1 MSILNKYKEWPLRL
15 VINRSNIMDVVLSD
29 DTTPSEVVDNE
40 NGKFSDDYLVAFID
54 SSNIMKV
61 DYNSNGSIEYV
72 ESLDGYYYANWSE
85 DGKEIVLKDAEL
97 TGFDNR
103 LLDIDDENTSLKLN
117 SEDIYLTLYRVV
129 DEQDDLLYKNKTFIF
144 NGGFLQGFYKLY
156 GFPFQ
161 TLPRY
166 IENNEWNLEFTLKPY
181 KKQVYDEAIF
191 FYMGTRAENKFAE
204 FYNDDNALNNIKTS
218 NGVLL
223 NKDNYFEIETDN
235 KYLSPKITGYTYEYI
250 DNPYLLFNRTQNG
263 YTVDNINEY
272 FNATEHIKESYD
284 VKADLYDNVF
294 SLFITEKGE
303 IGYKYLT
310 NKCEENFEDNFIIE
324 KSFENTISLNEWST
338 VNVKFMILNGSVDNC
353 GIPFGE
359 RKMKIFIY
367 VNGYLRLISQE
378 LPEFD
383 FRELNDIPEKQE
395 MVPYNISLGGGTLG
409 LSESKLRIGNEIINL
424 KGYDYLS
431 NAFNKR
437 FFGEMKTFKFYNGP
451 LSISDVRNNYFYN
464 KNNNNIITNIIINGP
479 FTVIRGDEFIVSA
492 SFEPVDV
499 VGAVVS
505 WELNDDKLEI
515 VNVSEDTLS
524 CTVKANKKGNTS
536 ISAFVEGSNISNTL
550 EITVNKKA
558 ATEIIINGPQSVV
571 RDEEFECHATITPED
586 ADDVIVI
593 WEVDSTFFEIVN
605 ISENTLSCTIKAIKK
620 GNASIS
626 ASIEG
631 SDISDTLEMVIE
643 KKPVTEIVNDLN
655 LVDIVPSMIKYDN
668 FELGEKSF
676 YALYNTSDNDI
687 VVPVERVIK
696 TPRFNIGELSL
707 ELEHI
712 FDNSTIYTWVDYFSN
727 KNFIEVTDVNEITEG
742 EYLFVAN
749 YNNPKVLSYVSKNW
763 GATYSDSVEV
773 KYSPVLNFNYIDFSD
788 DLYNA
793 CCCSVYK
800 SKTSE
805 DKWNI
810 KMPPPTNSNEYIA
823 KTSSNGFVVT
833 TSISENNDMVLN
845 ANNDNNTCLSFI
857 SSSSNRYMYLNNT
870 GFRFYK
876 TYSSTYKQPKM
887 FKLYSSEYCSI
898 GAPSNEKYDAPIKT
912 IITPYVKDCL
922 YNYVNLSMDSTG
934 EFRVIFHVDED
945 TSFEYI
951 VNGETDIIL
960 NTLEQY
966 NLSELRVE
974 IISDGVQHSQISF
987 KKLTI
992 YYNN

>member
-40 NGKFSDDYLVAFID
+40 KGKFSDDYLVAFID

-85 DGKEIVLKDAEL
+85 DNEEIVLKDAEL
-97 TGFDNR
+97 TGFDNK
-103 LLDIDDENTSLKLN
+103 LLDTNSKSVLPVLN
-117 SEDIYLTLYRVV
+117 SEDVYLTLYRVI

-204 FYNDDNALNNIKTS
+204 FYNNDITLNNIKTS

-235 KYLSPKITGYTYEYI
+235 KYLSPKITGYTREYI
-250 DNPYLLFNRTQNG
+250 DNPYLLFNRTRNG
-263 YTVDNINEY
+263 YTVNNIDEY
-272 FNATEHIKESYD
+272 LNATEHVKESYN
-284 VKADLYDNVF
+284 VKADLYGNVF
-294 SLFITEKGE
+294 SLFIKENGE
-303 IGYKYLT
+303 IGYKYLS
-310 NKCEENFEDNFIIE
+310 NKCEEKFEDNFIIE
-324 KSFENTISLNEWST
+324 KSFKNTIRLNEWST

-353 GIPFGE
+353 GIPLGE

-367 VNGYLRLISQE
+367 VNGYLRFISQE
-378 LPEFD
+378 LPEFN

-409 LSESKLRIGNEIINL
+409 LSESKLKIGDDIINL

-505 WELNDDKLEI
+505 WKVNDDKLEI
-515 VNVSEDTLS
+515 INISENTLS

-536 ISAFVEGSNISNTL
+536 ISAYV
-550 EITVNKKA
+550 
-558 ATEIIINGPQSVV
+558 
-571 RDEEFECHATITPED
+571 
-586 ADDVIVI
+586 
-593 WEVDSTFFEIVN
+593 
-605 ISENTLSCTIKAIKK
+605 
-620 GNASIS
+620 
-626 ASIEG
+626 EG

-655 LVDIVPSMIKYDN
+655 LVDLVPSMIKYDN

-727 KNFIEVTDVNEITEG
+727 KKFIEVTDDNEITEG

-793 CCCSVYK
+793 CCCGVYK

-898 GAPSNEKYDAPIKT
+898 GAHSNEKYDAPIKT